1 MIDVSR
7 HFIPIDVLKR
17 NLDAMAAVKLNV
29 LHWHLSDD
37 QGFRA
42 ESKVFPGFDRRGF

>member
-1 MIDVSR
+1 M
-7 HFIPIDVLKR
+7 
-17 NLDAMAAVKLNV
+17 NV

-42 ESKVFPGFDRRGF
+42 ESKKFPKLTGDGIGRHFYTQDEIRDLVVLCA